1 MKLSTRG
8 LALAS
13 GIMWGGLF
21 LIVGIINLSSASYG
35 AHILDFAASIY
46 PGYGGPAG
54 FGSVLIVA
62 LYGVVDGIVGGA
74 IFAWVYNKLS
84 G

>member
-1 MKLSTRG
+1 MKLSVRG

-13 GIMWGGLF
+13 GIVWGGMF
-21 LIVGIINLSSASYG
+21 LIVGIFNLSSAGYG

-54 FGSVLIVA
+54 FGSVLIVS
-62 LYGVVDGIVGGA
+62 LYGVLDGVVGGA
-74 IFAWVYNKLS
+74 IFAWVYNRLS
-84 G
+84 D